1 MYSELE
7 LENSQKRSA
16 KLGNQHSITSRS
28 LIVLSVTFK
37 VHRTDYI
44 YAYCYPYVP
53 VHAGKIYT
61 GSKTIDTLKG
71 PIQSILVFLFT
82 S

>member
-28 LIVLSVTFK
+28 PDSAFRDLK

-53 VHAGKIYT
+53 VYAGKHIP
-61 GSKTIDTLKG
+61 GLKQVT
-71 PIQSILVFLFT
+71 P
-82 S
+82 